1 MPFVAGFLIIFLSN
15 RLCKC
20 AARIWAKILS
30 IAATAT
36 AEMETESFICFH
48 HQQNSKLF

>member
-1 MPFVAGFLIIFLSN
+1 MMPFVAGFLIIFLSN

-36 AEMETESFICFH
+36 AEMETERFICFH
-48 HQQNSKLF
+48 Q